1 MSRKLKR
8 HLLKK
13 NAQFYFLFFFQK
25 VLKENFKC
33 LSKTVP

>member
-1 MSRKLKR
+1 MSKKLKR

-13 NAQFYFLFFFQK
+13 NAQFYFLFFQK

-33 LSKTVP
+33 LYKTVP